1 MKSVPFLFLVLVVVS
16 TAVFAI
22 QPPRYVQTAGKN
34 RRRLLLS
41 KNHKIGPEFRISTQT
56 THDQS
61 YPNVGTFDDGKFVV
75 AWESFEQDGSE
86 TGVYGQRYNADGTK
100 IGSEFRVNTYTAG
113 KQHSPN
119 IGTFSNGKFIVVW
132 QSVGQDG
139 SDSGV
144 YGQRYNADGTKLNS
158 EFRVNTYTTDDQTLP
173 CVGTFSNGKFVVAWD
188 SFGQDGSESGVYG
201 QLYNADGTKLNS
213 EFRVNT
219 YTAGKQHN
227 SNVESFSDGKFIVV
241 WQSFGQD
248 DSNYGVYGQ
257 RYNADG
263 TKLNSEFRINTYTT
277 GVQWLPSVGTF
288 SDGKFVVAWDRFGQD
303 GSESGVYGQ
312 MYNADGTRLNSEF
325 LIHEY
330 GTDRRP
336 NPNIGTFDDGKFII
350 AWSGLCKNDNVGI
363 CGQQYEANGTKFG
376 SEFLVNTHIS
386 NKQELPSVGT
396 LSDGKFVVVWS
407 SNAQDDS
414 GDGVYGQLF
423 NFGIPGKPT
432 TPSTTSS
439 PTPSSTIPSA
449 DASVASCLP
458 SDYFSLLGSFFVTGI
473 LALMGDM

>member
-1 MKSVPFLFLVLVVVS
+1 M
-16 TAVFAI
+16 
-22 QPPRYVQTAGKN
+22 G
-34 RRRLLLS
+34 
-41 KNHKIGPEFRISTQT
+41 
-56 THDQS
+56 
-61 YPNVGTFDDGKFVV
+61 
-75 AWESFEQDGSE
+75 
-86 TGVYGQRYNADGTK
+86 
-100 IGSEFRVNTYTAG
+100 FRVNTYTAG

-158 EFRVNTYTTDDQTLP
+158 EFRVNTHTTDDQTLP
-173 CVGTFSNGKFVVAWD
+173 CVGTFSDGKFVVAWD
-188 SFGQDGSESGVYG
+188 SFGQDGSE
-201 QLYNADGTKLNS
+201 
-213 EFRVNT
+213 
-219 YTAGKQHN
+219 
-227 SNVESFSDGKFIVV
+227 
-241 WQSFGQD
+241 
-248 DSNYGVYGQ
+248 YGVYGQ

-263 TKLNSEFRINTYTT
+263 TKLKSEFRINTYTT

-336 NPNIGTFDDGKFII
+336 NPNIGKFII

-414 GDGVYGQLF
+414 GDGVYGELF

-439 PTPSSTIPSA
+439 
-449 DASVASCLP
+449 VASCKP
-458 SDYFSLLGSFFVTGI
+458 SDYLSLLGSFFVTGI
-473 LALMGDM
+473 LALMGD

>member
-1 MKSVPFLFLVLVVVS
+1 M
-16 TAVFAI
+16 
-22 QPPRYVQTAGKN
+22 G
-34 RRRLLLS
+34 
-41 KNHKIGPEFRISTQT
+41 
-56 THDQS
+56 
-61 YPNVGTFDDGKFVV
+61 
-75 AWESFEQDGSE
+75 
-86 TGVYGQRYNADGTK
+86 
-100 IGSEFRVNTYTAG
+100 
-113 KQHSPN
+113 
-119 IGTFSNGKFIVVW
+119 IVVW

-139 SDSGV
+139 SD
-144 YGQRYNADGTKLNS
+144 
-158 EFRVNTYTTDDQTLP
+158 
-173 CVGTFSNGKFVVAWD
+173 
-188 SFGQDGSESGVYG
+188 SGVYG

-263 TKLNSEFRINTYTT
+263 TKLNSEF
-277 GVQWLPSVGTF
+277 
-288 SDGKFVVAWDRFGQD
+288 
-303 GSESGVYGQ
+303 
-312 MYNADGTRLNSEF
+312 

-336 NPNIGTFDDGKFII
+336 NPNIGTFDDGKFI
-350 AWSGLCKNDNVGI
+350 
-363 CGQQYEANGTKFG
+363 
-376 SEFLVNTHIS
+376 
-386 NKQELPSVGT
+386 
-396 LSDGKFVVVWS
+396 VVWS

-439 PTPSSTIPSA
+439 PTPSSTIPST

-473 LALMGDM
+473 LA